1 MPYLPLRGRP
11 LPFGATPDE
20 KGVNFS
26 LFSKNAVNVIIEL
39 FQNFYDETPIFSY
52 SFHPVH
58 NKTGDV
64 WHVYLEGVAP
74 GAFYGYRV
82 FGPYCRNSAIGSTRI
97 SCSPILTPKPTRES
111 IYGIMSMPMAT
122 IRTLRQ
128 RTCHSPISIRRK
140 VTSRVSSSPMMPS
153 IGRMINPYDIR

>member
-82 FGPYCRNSAIGSTRI
+82 FGPYLPEFGSL
-97 SCSPILTPKPTRES
+97 P
-111 IYGIMSMPMAT
+111 
-122 IRTLRQ
+122 
-128 RTCHSPISIRRK
+128 
-140 VTSRVSSSPMMPS
+140 V
-153 IGRMINPYDIR
+153 